1 MFNIKLL
8 PRSYQFAYQPG
19 LTFVNIEYF
28 RETFA
33 DKMENS
39 DLNASILKNT
49 PDISKQ
55 NPHSHIILD
64 TML

>member
-28 RETFA
+28 GETFA